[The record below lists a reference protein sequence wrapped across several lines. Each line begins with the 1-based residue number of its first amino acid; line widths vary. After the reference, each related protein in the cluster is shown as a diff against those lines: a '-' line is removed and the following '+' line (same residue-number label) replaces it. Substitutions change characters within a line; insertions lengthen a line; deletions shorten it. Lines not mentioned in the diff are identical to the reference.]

1 MNFKNVYL
9 IPNEINNNVE
19 LYCQKQPPT
28 LSKSNGVSRNG
39 RTLTTGKGYQLIKCK
54 QYKPPAGVQQLTYRQ
69 PLPLPRNPATALN
82 KLRHACLDLILGDQ
96 DPSQLD

>member
-1 MNFKNVYL
+1 MAY
-9 IPNEINNNVE
+9 PNHWV
-19 LYCQKQPPT
+19 
-28 LSKSNGVSRNG
+28 GVSAD
-39 RTLTTGKGYQLIKCK
+39 KCK

-69 PLPLPRNPATALN
+69 PLPLPPKPATALN